1 MGTILRKKKTSQNMY
16 TYPYKDIDVQKQIK
30 TSKLLSD

>member
-30 TSKLLSD
+30 TPKLLSD